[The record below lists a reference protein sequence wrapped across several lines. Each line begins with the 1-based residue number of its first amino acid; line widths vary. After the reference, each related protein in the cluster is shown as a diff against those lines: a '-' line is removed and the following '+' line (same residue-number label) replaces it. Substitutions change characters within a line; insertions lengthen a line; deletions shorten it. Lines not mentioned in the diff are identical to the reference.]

1 MAHSHPGSDAAP
13 KGARTTI
20 PDGPVKTINL
30 ALQGGGAHG
39 AFAWGVL
46 DRLLEEPRIAFEAV
60 SAASAG
66 AMNATVLAY
75 GLSEGGREG
84 ARKALEGFW
93 RRIAHAA
100 LFSPLQ
106 PSWFDRASHNH
117 SLDASPVFMMF
128 DIMTRMFSPYQLNP
142 TNRNPL
148 RKILLDTVDFDR
160 LRTRADLKLFLSA
173 TNVRTGKARV
183 FTCDELTVDHV
194 LASACLPF
202 LFHAVVIDGEAYWDG
217 GYMGNPAIYPLI
229 YNAQSRDVLIVHI
242 NPLEREGI
250 PQTAPEILNRVNE
263 ISFNSSLMREM
274 RVIGFVSRLISE
286 GTIAPDRMKQMLIH
300 SVSDDG
306 FMNTLSV
313 SSKLNADWEFLT
325 HLRDRGRARTEEWLA
340 ANFDAVGE
348 RATVDFDTYL

>member
-1 MAHSHPGSDAAP
+1 MAHGHAHEHDAP
-13 KGARTTI
+13 KGARKVLVE
-20 PDGPVKTINL
+20 GPVKTLNL

-75 GLSEGGREG
+75 GLAEGGRDG
-84 ARKALEGFW
+84 ARRALEGFW
-93 RRIAHAA
+93 RRIAHSA

-106 PSWFDRASHNH
+106 PSWVDRLNHNH
-117 SLDASPVFMMF
+117 SLDTSPAFLLF
-128 DIMTRMFSPYQLNP
+128 DLMTRLFSPYQLNP

-148 RKILLDTVDFDR
+148 RKVLEETVDFQR
-160 LRTRADLKLFLSA
+160 LRDRGTLKLFLSA

-183 FTCDELTVDHV
+183 FTRDELTVDCV

-229 YNAQSRDVLIVHI
+229 YHAESRDVLIVHI
-242 NPLEREGI
+242 NPLERPGV
-250 PQTAPEILNRVNE
+250 PSTAQEILNRVNE

-274 RVIGFVSRLISE
+274 RVIGFVSRLIAE

-300 SVSDDG
+300 SIADDS

-325 HLRDRGRARTEEWLA
+325 HLRDRGRARAEEWLEMH
-340 ANFDAVGE
+340 FDAVGE
-348 RATVDFDTYL
+348 RATVDFDHYL